1 MPHRIGSVH
10 GRSVDI
16 SDSTFR
22 PLRSVPS
29 IKALALYGLVD
40 GREDFAIEPMQCFA
54 LGSQLISPR
63 RHFGLAAWRVHF
75 PLKPENDPLIPLTS
89 SDFRTK
95 QMIVF
100 HGAEFSGIV

>member
-10 GRSVDI
+10 GRYVDI

-40 GREDFAIEPMQCFA
+40 GREDFAIDYAVFRVRFTIDF
-54 LGSQLISPR
+54 SQT
-63 RHFGLAAWRVHF
+63 
-75 PLKPENDPLIPLTS
+75 PL
-89 SDFRTK
+89 
-95 QMIVF
+95 
-100 HGAEFSGIV
+100 